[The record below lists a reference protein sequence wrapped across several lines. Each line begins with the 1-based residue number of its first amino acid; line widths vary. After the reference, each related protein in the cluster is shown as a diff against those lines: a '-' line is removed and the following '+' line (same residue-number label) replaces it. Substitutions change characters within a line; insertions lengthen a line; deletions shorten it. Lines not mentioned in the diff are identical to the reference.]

1 MTLGIRNGRVGV
13 GLANSDA
20 EVDVLRDAAKKLVD
34 VLGEI
39 TPYLYV
45 MWCTVPDISCQ

>member
-13 GLANSDA
+13 GFVKSDT

-34 VLGEI
+34 ILGEI
-39 TPYLYV
+39 A
-45 MWCTVPDISCQ
+45 PDL

>member
-13 GLANSDA
+13 GLIKSDA

-34 VLGEI
+34 ILKGI
-39 TPYLYV
+39 APSL
-45 MWCTVPDISCQ
+45 